1 MLKVGSL
8 TTTRIKGDNE
18 MKNLKQIMAT
28 GIVTVFSALFLTA
41 CGGGGGTDPDP
52 DPGVSAPTLSLGFGV
67 KQLQFSWTAA
77 SDATHY
83 KLMEN
88 PDGASGFTQLGADI
102 TVNSVNIDIA
112 VHRHDWS
119 NARYLVQACNATS
132 CSDSN
137 EVNTLGSVLSAI
149 GYFKASNTETDDQF
163 GWSVD
168 ISSDGQTLAV
178 GAQTEASGE
187 GAVYVFTRSS
197 GGDWSQTAYV
207 KASNADADDNFGYS
221 ISLSNDGTTLAVGAY
236 REDSDASGINGGTTA
251 VNNNDGISAGAAY
264 VFINI
269 NGSWSQQAYI
279 KASNT
284 KALDQFGW
292 SVALNSDGNTLAVG
306 AISEDSNAIGINN
319 DQTSTSATNAG
330 AVYVFT
336 RSSGN
341 WSQQAYVKASNTDTS
356 DNFGFSIA
364 LSSDGNTLAVGAE
377 TEDSNAIG
385 INSDQTDD
393 SATNAG
399 AVYVFT
405 RSSSNWNQQAYIKAS
420 NTGEFDQFGWVVALS
435 DDGDTLAVAANG
447 EDGGSTGVNEP
458 DNNDIGNSGAV
469 YAFARTAGSWSQ
481 QAYIKAFNP
490 GNFDFFAHSIALS
503 GDGTTLAVGA
513 NGEDSNA
520 TAINGADNNL
530 AGEAGAVY
538 TFAQSAGSWTPQAY
552 IKASNTGNNDNFGY
566 SVALNSDGNTLAV
579 GARTEASNAMGI
591 NGDQTDDS
599 AADAGAVYL
608 Y

>member
-1 MLKVGSL
+1 MN
-8 TTTRIKGDNE
+8 T
-18 MKNLKQIMAT
+18 LKQVT
-28 GIVTVFSALFLTA
+28 CNGIVTLLSVFLLTA

-52 DPGVSAPTLSLGFGV
+52 DPGVSAPTLSLGFGI
-67 KQLQFSWTAA
+67 KQLEFSWTAA

-102 TVNSVNIDIA
+102 TGNTVNIDIA

-132 CSDSN
+132 CADSN

-168 ISSDGQTLAV
+168 VSSDGQTLAV
-178 GAQTEASGE
+178 GAQTEAGGE

-197 GGDWSQTAYV
+197 SGDWNQAAYV

-221 ISLSNDGTTLAVGAY
+221 ISLSGDGSTLAVGAY
-236 REDSDASGINGGTTA
+236 REDSDAIGINGGTAA
-251 VNNNDGISAGAAY
+251 VNNNDGVSAGAAY

-284 KALDQFGW
+284 RALDQFGW

-306 AISEDSNAIGINN
+306 ATGEDSNAIGINN
-319 DQTSTSATNAG
+319 DQTNTSATNAG
-330 AVYVFT
+330 AIYVFT
-336 RSSGN
+336 RSSGS

-356 DNFGFSIA
+356 DSFGFSVA

-385 INSDQTDD
+385 INGDQTDD

-405 RSSSNWNQQAYIKAS
+405 RSSSTWGQQAYIKAS
-420 NTGEFDQFGWVVALS
+420 NTGNGDLFGGSVALS
-435 DDGDTLAVAANG
+435 DDGNTLAVGAKN
-447 EDGGSTGVNEP
+447 ESGGSTGVNGP
-458 DNNDIGNSGAV
+458 DNNDIGSSGAA
-469 YAFARTAGSWSQ
+469 YTFARTVVGNWSQ

-490 GNFDFFAHSIALS
+490 GNFDSFNAISVALS
-503 GDGTTLAVGA
+503 GDGTTLAVGIH
-513 NGEDSNA
+513 GEDSDA
-520 TAINGADNNL
+520 TAINGADNNS
-530 AGEAGAVY
+530 AQETGAVY
-538 TFAQSAGSWTPQAY
+538 TFTQSAGSWSSQAY
-552 IKASNTGNNDNFGY
+552 VKASNNGNNDNFGY
-566 SVALNSDGNTLAV
+566 SVALNIDGNTLAV
-579 GARTEASNAMGI
+579 GARTEASNATGI

-599 AADAGAVYL
+599 APDAGAVYL